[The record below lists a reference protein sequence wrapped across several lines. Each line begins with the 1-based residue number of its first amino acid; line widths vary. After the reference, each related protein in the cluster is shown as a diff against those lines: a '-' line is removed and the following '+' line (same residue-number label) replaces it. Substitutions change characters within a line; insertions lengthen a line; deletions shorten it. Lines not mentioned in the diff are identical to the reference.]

1 MSAFDE
7 DIAADF
13 ILEAQEILDRLGEQL
28 VALEQSPQDNEQLNA
43 VFRGFHTLK
52 GGAGFLG
59 VHAMVELCHAAE
71 ETLGMARSG
80 KAVLQANHFDA
91 AQQSLDWLQAMLD
104 AVSGGTEPQHAPP
117 ELIAMFDVDAA
128 PAPAAVAA
136 APVDAAAAI
145 AAAKSGSDMIDEDEF
160 EALLD
165 QLHGGAA
172 PGSKPVGAAAAIAA
186 AKSGSDMIDEDEF
199 EALLDQLHG
208 SAAPGAKPVGAA
220 AAIAAA
226 KSGSDMIDEDEFEAL
241 LDQLHGGAA
250 PGAKP
255 VGAAVA
261 AAPKPAIP
269 KPAPVVPPRPASPPR
284 PAAAPAAAAKPAAA
298 EAEQT
303 VRVDTKRLD
312 AIVNLIG
319 ELVLSR
325 NRLKTLR
332 TRLKDEELD
341 RAVSTLDIAT
351 ARLQSAVMRTRMQ
364 PVGKVFSRFPK
375 VARDVARNLKKEV
388 ELELVGAE
396 TELDRNLVEALAD
409 PLVHLV
415 RNAIDH
421 GIEMPDLREA
431 QGKQRSGHVRLSA
444 QQEGDYVS
452 IEIQDDGAGID
463 PEKLRAKAREKG
475 LIDPEAA
482 ARLSSEECLHLVFLP
497 GFSTKQ
503 EVTDISGRGVG
514 MDVVQS
520 RIRELSG
527 QIQIQSEL
535 GRGSRFLIRVPLT
548 LAILPTL
555 LVQAGQDIYAL
566 PLARV
571 MEVLHAPRTSLGW
584 FDGRAVLDRR
594 SHTLPLLDLRQWLD
608 VEPAPSTLMTIVV
621 LQVGEARFGLVV
633 DQVRGREEVVIKPL
647 PKALRGLKGYAG
659 ATLIGDG
666 RMALIL
672 DVDGLRNSQG

>member
-28 VALEQSPQDNEQLNA
+28 VSLEQAPQDSDQLNA

-59 VHAMVELCHAAE
+59 INAMVELCHAAE

-80 KAVLQANHFDA
+80 KAVLQAHHFDA

-117 ELIAMFDVDAA
+117 ALIALFDVDAA
-128 PAPAAVAA
+128 PPIAAAAVATPA
-136 APVDAAAAI
+136 A
-145 AAAKSGSDMIDEDEF
+145 SGDLIDEDEF

-165 QLHGGAA
+165 QLHGGGA
-172 PGSKPVGAAAAIAA
+172 PG
-186 AKSGSDMIDEDEF
+186 AKSAATAPAKAKGDDLISEDEF
-199 EALLDQLHG
+199 EALLDELHG
-208 SAAPGAKPVGAA
+208 AAAPGTKPAA
-220 AAIAAA
+220 APAA
-226 KSGSDMIDEDEFEAL
+226 KAKAGSDLIDEDEFEAL

-255 VGAAVA
+255 LATAAA
-261 AAPKPAIP
+261 APSIPAPTPAAPRAPAAPKPAA
-269 KPAPVVPPRPASPPR
+269 PAP
-284 PAAAPAAAAKPAAA
+284 AKPAA
-298 EAEQT
+298 EPEHT

-332 TRLKDEELD
+332 IRLKDEELD
-341 RAVSTLDIAT
+341 RAVSVLDIAT

-388 ELELVGAE
+388 ELDLIGSE

-431 QGKQRSGHVRLSA
+431 QGKPRSGRVRLSA
-444 QQEGDYVS
+444 HQEGDYVS
-452 IEIQDDGAGID
+452 IEVQDDGAGID
-463 PEKLRAKAREKG
+463 PERLRAKAREKG
-475 LIDPEAA
+475 LLDPEAA

-555 LVQAGQDIYAL
+555 LVQAGEDVYAL

-571 MEVLHAPRTSLGW
+571 MEVLHAPRASLGW
-584 FDGRAVLDRR
+584 FDGRAVLDRK

-608 VEPAPSTLMTIVV
+608 VEPAPSTLLTIVV
-621 LQVGEARFGLVV
+621 LQMGEARFGLVV

-672 DVDGLRNSQG
+672 DVDGLRGQD

>member
-1 MSAFDE
+1 MSAVSD
-7 DIAADF
+7 DITADF
-13 ILEAQEILDRLGEQL
+13 IIEAQEILDRLGEQL
-28 VALEQSPQDNEQLNA
+28 VSLEQAPQDSEQLNA
-43 VFRGFHTLK
+43 VFRGYHTLK

-59 VHAMVELCHAAE
+59 VTAMVELCHAAE
-71 ETLGMARSG
+71 EALGIARAG
-80 KAVLQANHFDA
+80 QAVLQAHHFDA
-91 AQQSLDWLQAMLD
+91 AQQSLDYLQSMLD
-104 AVSGGTEPQHAPP
+104 AVSSGTEPGYAPP
-117 ELIAMFDVDAA
+117 ELIAQFDMHGGGSAAPTAAA
-128 PAPAAVAA
+128 PAAAGGDLITEDEFEALLDQLHGGNAPTAVA
-136 APVDAAAAI
+136 P
-145 AAAKSGSDMIDEDEF
+145 AKKADDGLISEDEF

-172 PGSKPVGAAAAIAA
+172 PGSKPVAATPV
-186 AKSGSDMIDEDEF
+186 
-199 EALLDQLHG
+199 
-208 SAAPGAKPVGAA
+208 AAP
-220 AAIAAA
+220 
-226 KSGSDMIDEDEFEAL
+226 
-241 LDQLHGGAA
+241 
-250 PGAKP
+250 
-255 VGAAVA
+255 
-261 AAPKPAIP
+261 PA
-269 KPAPVVPPRPASPPR
+269 PR
-284 PAAAPAAAAKPAAA
+284 PAAATPAAKPAAKPLA
-298 EAEQT
+298 EAEHT

-332 TRLKDEELD
+332 ARLRDEELD

-375 VARDVARNLKKEV
+375 VARDVARSLKKEV
-388 ELELVGAE
+388 DLELIGAE

-421 GIEMPDLREA
+421 GVEMPELREA
-431 QGKQRSGHVRLSA
+431 QGKPRMGHVRLSA

-452 IEIQDDGAGID
+452 IEVQDDGAGID

-503 EVTDISGRGVG
+503 QVTDISGRGVG

-555 LVQAGQDIYAL
+555 LVQAGEDVYAL

-594 SHTLPLLDLRQWLD
+594 SHTLPLVDLRQWLD
-608 VEPAPSTLMTIVV
+608 VTPTASTLLTIVV
-621 LQVGEARFGLVV
+621 LQAGEARFGLVV

-647 PKALRGLKGYAG
+647 PKALRGLRGYAG

-672 DVDGLRNSQG
+672 DVDGLR

>member
-1 MSAFDE
+1 MSAVSD
-7 DIAADF
+7 DITADF
-13 ILEAQEILDRLGEQL
+13 IIEAQEILDRLGEQL
-28 VALEQSPQDNEQLNA
+28 VSLEQAPQDTEQLNA
-43 VFRGFHTLK
+43 VFRGYHTLK

-59 VHAMVELCHAAE
+59 VTAMVELCHAAE
-71 ETLGMARSG
+71 EALGIARAG
-80 KAVLQANHFDA
+80 QAVLQAHHFDA
-91 AQQSLDWLQAMLD
+91 AQQSLDYLQSMLD
-104 AVSGGTEPQHAPP
+104 AVSSGTEPGYAPP
-117 ELIAMFDVDAA
+117 DLIAQFDMNGGTAAPVAAAA
-128 PAPAAVAA
+128 PAAA
-136 APVDAAAAI
+136 
-145 AAAKSGSDMIDEDEF
+145 GSDLITDDEF

-165 QLHGGAA
+165 QLHGGNA
-172 PGSKPVGAAAAIAA
+172 PTAV
-186 AKSGSDMIDEDEF
+186 
-199 EALLDQLHG
+199 
-208 SAAPGAKPVGAA
+208 APPKKADDGL
-220 AAIAAA
+220 I
-226 KSGSDMIDEDEFEAL
+226 SEDEFEAL

-255 VGAAVA
+255 AATV
-261 AAPKPAIP
+261 
-269 KPAPVVPPRPASPPR
+269 
-284 PAAAPAAAAKPAAA
+284 AAAPAAAPRPAPVRAPAAKPAAKPMA
-298 EAEQT
+298 EAEHT

-332 TRLKDEELD
+332 ARLRDEELD

-375 VARDVARNLKKEV
+375 VARDVARSLKKEV
-388 ELELVGAE
+388 DLELVGAE

-421 GIEMPDLREA
+421 GVEMPDLREA
-431 QGKQRSGHVRLSA
+431 QGKPRMGHVRLSA

-452 IEIQDDGAGID
+452 IEVQDDGAGID

-503 EVTDISGRGVG
+503 QVTDISGRGVG

-555 LVQAGQDIYAL
+555 LVQAGEDVYAL

-594 SHTLPLLDLRQWLD
+594 SHTLPLVDLRQWLD
-608 VEPAPSTLMTIVV
+608 VTPAASTLLTIVV
-621 LQVGEARFGLVV
+621 LQAGEARFGLVV

-647 PKALRGLKGYAG
+647 PKALRGLRGYAG

-672 DVDGLRNSQG
+672 DVDGIR

>member
-1 MSAFDE
+1 MSAVSD
-7 DIAADF
+7 DITADF
-13 ILEAQEILDRLGEQL
+13 IIEAQEILDRLGEQL
-28 VALEQSPQDNEQLNA
+28 VSLEQAPQDTEQLNA
-43 VFRGFHTLK
+43 VFRGYHTLK

-59 VHAMVELCHAAE
+59 VTAMVELCHAAE
-71 ETLGMARSG
+71 EALGIARAG
-80 KAVLQANHFDA
+80 QAVLQAHHFDA
-91 AQQSLDWLQAMLD
+91 AQQSLDYLQSMLD
-104 AVSGGTEPQHAPP
+104 AVSSGTEPGYAPP
-117 ELIAMFDVDAA
+117 DLIAQFDMNGGTAAPVAAAA
-128 PAPAAVAA
+128 PAAA
-136 APVDAAAAI
+136 
-145 AAAKSGSDMIDEDEF
+145 GSDLITDDEF

-165 QLHGGAA
+165 QLHGDNA
-172 PGSKPVGAAAAIAA
+172 PTAV
-186 AKSGSDMIDEDEF
+186 
-199 EALLDQLHG
+199 
-208 SAAPGAKPVGAA
+208 APARKADDGL
-220 AAIAAA
+220 I
-226 KSGSDMIDEDEFEAL
+226 SEDEFEAL

-255 VGAAVA
+255 AATV
-261 AAPKPAIP
+261 
-269 KPAPVVPPRPASPPR
+269 
-284 PAAAPAAAAKPAAA
+284 AAAPAAAPRPAPVPAPAAKPAAKPMA
-298 EAEQT
+298 EAEHT

-332 TRLKDEELD
+332 ARLRDEELD

-375 VARDVARNLKKEV
+375 VARDVARSLKKEV
-388 ELELVGAE
+388 DLELVGAE

-421 GIEMPDLREA
+421 GVEMPDLREA
-431 QGKQRSGHVRLSA
+431 QGKPRMGHVRLSA

-452 IEIQDDGAGID
+452 IEVQDDGAGID

-503 EVTDISGRGVG
+503 QVTDISGRGVG

-555 LVQAGQDIYAL
+555 LVQAGEDVYAL

-594 SHTLPLLDLRQWLD
+594 SHTLPLVDLRQWLD
-608 VEPAPSTLMTIVV
+608 VTPAASTLLTIVV
-621 LQVGEARFGLVV
+621 LQAGEARFGLVV

-647 PKALRGLKGYAG
+647 PKALRGLRGYAG

-672 DVDGLRNSQG
+672 DVDGIR

>member
-1 MSAFDE
+1 MIAD

-13 ILEAQEILDRLGEQL
+13 IIEAQEILDRLGEQL
-28 VALEQSPQDNEQLNA
+28 VSLEQAPEDSDQLNA
-43 VFRGFHTLK
+43 VFRGYHTLK

-59 VHAMVELCHAAE
+59 ITAMVELCHAAE
-71 ETLGMARSG
+71 EALGLARSG
-80 KAVLQANHFDA
+80 QATLLSCHFDA
-91 AQQSLDWLQAMLD
+91 AQQSLDYLQAMLD
-104 AVSGGTEPQHAPP
+104 AVSAGDEPLH
-117 ELIAMFDVDAA
+117 
-128 PAPAAVAA
+128 APAALIARFDVGS
-136 APVDAAAAI
+136 APAVTMSDTTVDPDLI
-145 AAAKSGSDMIDEDEF
+145 SDDEF

-172 PGSKPVGAAAAIAA
+172 PTAVAPPVKADDGLI
-186 AKSGSDMIDEDEF
+186 SD
-199 EALLDQLHG
+199 
-208 SAAPGAKPVGAA
+208 
-220 AAIAAA
+220 
-226 KSGSDMIDEDEFEAL
+226 DEFEAL
-241 LDQLHGGAA
+241 LDQLHGGAVPGSQPALPASA
-250 PGAKP
+250 PP
-255 VGAAVA
+255 A
-261 AAPKPAIP
+261 AAA
-269 KPAPVVPPRPASPPR
+269 PAPVVPPARAAT
-284 PAAAPAAAAKPAAA
+284 PAAKAPARAGA
-298 EAEQT
+298 EAEHT

-332 TRLKDEELD
+332 VRLRDEELD

-375 VARDVARNLKKEV
+375 VARDVARSLSKEV
-388 ELELVGAE
+388 DLELQGAE

-421 GIEMPDLREA
+421 GIETPELREA
-431 QGKQRSGHVRLSA
+431 QGKPRSGHVRLSA

-452 IEIQDDGAGID
+452 IEVQDDGAGID
-463 PEKLRAKAREKG
+463 PERLRAKAREKG

-503 EVTDISGRGVG
+503 QVTDISGRGVG

-535 GRGSRFLIRVPLT
+535 GRGSRFMIRVPLT

-555 LVQAGQDIYAL
+555 LVQAGEDVYAL

-571 MEVLHAPRTSLGW
+571 LEVLHAPSTSLGW
-584 FDGRAVLDRR
+584 FDGRAVLDRH
-594 SHTLPLLDLRQWLD
+594 SHTLALVDLRQWLD
-608 VEPAPSTLMTIVV
+608 VEPMQSSLLTIVV
-621 LQVGEARFGLVV
+621 LQAGEARFGLVV

-647 PKALRGLKGYAG
+647 PRALRGLRGYAG

-672 DVDGLRNSQG
+672 DVDGLRSPQD

>member
-1 MSAFDE
+1 MSAVSD
-7 DIAADF
+7 DITADF
-13 ILEAQEILDRLGEQL
+13 IIEAQEILDRLGEQL
-28 VALEQSPQDNEQLNA
+28 VSLEQAPQDSDQLNA
-43 VFRGFHTLK
+43 VFRGYHTLK

-59 VHAMVELCHAAE
+59 VTAMVELCHAAE
-71 ETLGMARSG
+71 EALGAARAG
-80 KAVLQANHFDA
+80 QAVLQAHHFDA
-91 AQQSLDWLQAMLD
+91 AQQSLDYLQAMLD
-104 AVSGGTEPQHAPP
+104 AVSSGTEPGYAPP
-117 ELIAMFDVDAA
+117 DLIAQFDVHGGAVAA
-128 PAPAAVAA
+128 PAAAA
-136 APVDAAAAI
+136 APAAG
-145 AAAKSGSDMIDEDEF
+145 GSDLITDDEF

-165 QLHGGAA
+165 QLHGGNA
-172 PGSKPVGAAAAIAA
+172 PTAVSP
-186 AKSGSDMIDEDEF
+186 AKKADDGLIS
-199 EALLDQLHG
+199 
-208 SAAPGAKPVGAA
+208 
-220 AAIAAA
+220 
-226 KSGSDMIDEDEFEAL
+226 EDEFEAL

-255 VGAAVA
+255 AAAVA
-261 AAPKPAIP
+261 PTPVAA
-269 KPAPVVPPRPASPPR
+269 PR
-284 PAAAPAAAAKPAAA
+284 PAAAPAPAAKPAAKPLA
-298 EAEQT
+298 EAEHT

-332 TRLKDEELD
+332 ARLRDEELD

-375 VARDVARNLKKEV
+375 VARDVARSLKKEV
-388 ELELVGAE
+388 DLELIGAE

-421 GIEMPDLREA
+421 GVEMPDLREA
-431 QGKQRSGHVRLSA
+431 QGKPRMGHVRLSA

-452 IEIQDDGAGID
+452 IEVQDDGAGID

-503 EVTDISGRGVG
+503 QVTDISGRGVG

-535 GRGSRFLIRVPLT
+535 GRGSRFMIRVPLT

-555 LVQAGQDIYAL
+555 LVQAGEDVYAL

-594 SHTLPLLDLRQWLD
+594 SHTLPLVDLRQWLD
-608 VEPAPSTLMTIVV
+608 VTPAASTLLTIVV
-621 LQVGEARFGLVV
+621 LQAGEARFGLVV

-647 PKALRGLKGYAG
+647 PKALRGLRGYAG

-672 DVDGLRNSQG
+672 DVDGLRTPHD

>member
-1 MSAFDE
+1 MSAVPD

-28 VALEQSPQDNEQLNA
+28 VSLEQAPEDSEQLNA

-52 GGAGFLG
+52 GGAGFLAI
-59 VHAMVELCHAAE
+59 HAMVELCHAAE
-71 ETLGMARSG
+71 EALGMARSG
-80 KAVLQANHFDA
+80 KVELQAHHFDA

-104 AVSGGTEPQHAPP
+104 AVSDGTEPPHAPP
-117 ELIAMFDVDAA
+117 ALIAQFDVTATPVAAVPTTIADSADSELISEDEFEALLDQLHGGAA
-128 PAPAAVAA
+128 PSAQPANAGSAKAA
-136 APVDAAAAI
+136 DELI
-145 AAAKSGSDMIDEDEF
+145 SEDEF

-172 PGSKPVGAAAAIAA
+172 PGSTRIAA
-186 AKSGSDMIDEDEF
+186 PVTPA
-199 EALLDQLHG
+199 ALTVPAARP
-208 SAAPGAKPVGAA
+208 AAPPRT
-220 AAIAAA
+220 
-226 KSGSDMIDEDEFEAL
+226 
-241 LDQLHGGAA
+241 
-250 PGAKP
+250 
-255 VGAAVA
+255 
-261 AAPKPAIP
+261 APKPA
-269 KPAPVVPPRPASPPR
+269 
-284 PAAAPAAAAKPAAA
+284 AKPAA

-319 ELVLSR
+319 ELVLAR

-332 TRLKDEELD
+332 VRLKDEELD

-351 ARLQSAVMRTRMQ
+351 GRLQSAVMRTRMQ

-375 VARDVARNLKKEV
+375 VARDVARSLNKEV
-388 ELELVGAE
+388 ELELVGAD

-415 RNAIDH
+415 RNSIDH
-421 GIEMPDLREA
+421 GVEMPDLREA
-431 QGKQRSGHVRLSA
+431 QGKPRSGHVRLSA

-452 IEIQDDGAGID
+452 IEVQDDGAGID

-497 GFSTKQ
+497 GFSTKA

-555 LVQAGQDIYAL
+555 LVQAGQDVYAL

-571 MEVLHAPRTSLGW
+571 MEVLHAPATSLGW
-584 FDGRAVLDRR
+584 FDGRAVLDRK
-594 SHTLPLLDLRQWLD
+594 SHALALVDLRRWLG
-608 VEPAPSTLMTIVV
+608 VEPAPTTLLTIVV
-621 LQVGEARFGLVV
+621 LQAGETRFGLVV

-647 PKALRGLKGYAG
+647 PKALRGLRGYAG

-666 RMALIL
+666 RMSLIL
-672 DVDGLRNSQG
+672 DVDGLRGNHD

>member
-1 MSAFDE
+1 MSAVSD
-7 DIAADF
+7 DITADF
-13 ILEAQEILDRLGEQL
+13 IIEAQEILDRLGEQL
-28 VALEQSPQDNEQLNA
+28 VSLEQAPQDSDQLNA
-43 VFRGFHTLK
+43 VFRGYHTLK

-59 VHAMVELCHAAE
+59 VTAMVELCHAAE
-71 ETLGMARSG
+71 EALGAARAG
-80 KAVLQANHFDA
+80 QAVLQAHHFDA
-91 AQQSLDWLQAMLD
+91 AQQSLDYLQSMLD
-104 AVSGGTEPQHAPP
+104 AVSSGTEPGYAPP
-117 ELIAMFDVDAA
+117 DLIAQFDVHGGAVAA
-128 PAPAAVAA
+128 PAAAA
-136 APVDAAAAI
+136 APAAG
-145 AAAKSGSDMIDEDEF
+145 GSDLITDDEFEALLDQLHGGNAPTAVASAKKADDGLISEDEF

-172 PGSKPVGAAAAIAA
+172 PGTKPT
-186 AKSGSDMIDEDEF
+186 
-199 EALLDQLHG
+199 
-208 SAAPGAKPVGAA
+208 
-220 AAIAAA
+220 
-226 KSGSDMIDEDEFEAL
+226 
-241 LDQLHGGAA
+241 
-250 PGAKP
+250 
-255 VGAAVA
+255 AAVA
-261 AAPKPAIP
+261 
-269 KPAPVVPPRPASPPR
+269 PAPVAAPRPV
-284 PAAAPAAAAKPAAA
+284 AAPAPVAKPAAKPLA
-298 EAEQT
+298 EAEHT

-332 TRLKDEELD
+332 ARLRDEELD

-375 VARDVARNLKKEV
+375 VARDVARSLKKEV
-388 ELELVGAE
+388 DLELIGAE

-421 GIEMPDLREA
+421 GVEMPDLREA
-431 QGKQRSGHVRLSA
+431 QGKPRMGHVRLSA

-452 IEIQDDGAGID
+452 IEVQDDGAGID

-503 EVTDISGRGVG
+503 QVTDISGRGVG

-555 LVQAGQDIYAL
+555 LVQAGEDVYAL

-571 MEVLHAPRTSLGW
+571 MEVLHAPATSLGW
-584 FDGRAVLDRR
+584 FDGRAVLDRKT
-594 SHTLPLLDLRQWLD
+594 HTLALVDLRQWLG
-608 VEPAPSTLMTIVV
+608 VTPTLSPLLTIVV

-647 PKALRGLKGYAG
+647 PKALRGLRGYAG

-672 DVDGLRNSQG
+672 DVDGLRGQE

>member
-1 MSAFDE
+1 MSAVSD
-7 DIAADF
+7 DITADF
-13 ILEAQEILDRLGEQL
+13 IIEAQEILDRLGEQL
-28 VALEQSPQDNEQLNA
+28 VSLEQAPQDTEQLNA
-43 VFRGFHTLK
+43 VFRGYHTLK

-59 VHAMVELCHAAE
+59 VTAMVELCHAAE
-71 ETLGMARSG
+71 EALGIARAG
-80 KAVLQANHFDA
+80 QAVLQAHHFDA
-91 AQQSLDWLQAMLD
+91 AQQSLDYLQAMLD
-104 AVSGGTEPQHAPP
+104 AVSSGTEPGYAPP
-117 ELIAMFDVDAA
+117 ELIAQFDMHGGAVAA
-128 PAPAAVAA
+128 PAAAA
-136 APVDAAAAI
+136 APAAG
-145 AAAKSGSDMIDEDEF
+145 GSDLITDDEF

-165 QLHGGAA
+165 QLHGGNA
-172 PGSKPVGAAAAIAA
+172 PTAV
-186 AKSGSDMIDEDEF
+186 
-199 EALLDQLHG
+199 
-208 SAAPGAKPVGAA
+208 APARKADDGL
-220 AAIAAA
+220 I
-226 KSGSDMIDEDEFEAL
+226 SEDEFEAL

-255 VGAAVA
+255 IA
-261 AAPKPAIP
+261 
-269 KPAPVVPPRPASPPR
+269 
-284 PAAAPAAAAKPAAA
+284 AAAPAPIAAPRPLAAPAAPATAAATKPAAKPLA
-298 EAEQT
+298 EAEHT

-332 TRLKDEELD
+332 ARLRDEELD

-375 VARDVARNLKKEV
+375 VARDVARSLKKEV
-388 ELELVGAE
+388 DLELIGAE

-421 GIEMPDLREA
+421 GVEMPDLREA
-431 QGKQRSGHVRLSA
+431 QGKPRMGHVRLSA

-452 IEIQDDGAGID
+452 IEVQDDGAGID

-503 EVTDISGRGVG
+503 QVTDISGRGVG

-555 LVQAGQDIYAL
+555 LVQAGEDVYAL

-594 SHTLPLLDLRQWLD
+594 SHTLPLVDLRQWLD
-608 VEPAPSTLMTIVV
+608 VTPAASTLLTIVV
-621 LQVGEARFGLVV
+621 LQAGEARFGLVV

-647 PKALRGLKGYAG
+647 PKALRGLRGYAG

-672 DVDGLRNSQG
+672 DVDGLRSPHD